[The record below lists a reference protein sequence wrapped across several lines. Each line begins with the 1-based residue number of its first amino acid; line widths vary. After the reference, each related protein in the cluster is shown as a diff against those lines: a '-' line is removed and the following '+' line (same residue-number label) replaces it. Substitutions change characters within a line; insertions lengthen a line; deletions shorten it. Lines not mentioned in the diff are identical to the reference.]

1 MDERGAATYAAEFI
15 GTFFL
20 VLAICLVASVTTA
33 PEGLTAA
40 ALIAIALTHAIA
52 LGTMVYALGGTSGA
66 HLNPAVTVTL
76 LALRK
81 ISPANAGVY
90 IVVQFVAAV
99 AAALVVRLLI
109 GDVGEG
115 ANWGAPAV
123 SDIATGDGAGF
134 LAEGLGVFI
143 LLWAVMAMAVNV
155 RSEKSVAGLVI
166 GLALG
171 VGVLMMGPLTG
182 AALNPARAFG
192 PALVSGDFDGAGT
205 FLLVYVLGPIV
216 GGLAAGF
223 AYTKLVLEEQERRW
237 GGRLVDTDVPPAQ
250 RAGEME
256 AIDEGPGERPVDK
269 LG

>member
-1 MDERGAATYAAEFI
+1 MDERSAASYAAELI

-40 ALIAIALTHAIA
+40 ALIAIALAHAIA
-52 LGTMVYALGGTSGA
+52 LGTMVYALGETSGA
-66 HLNPAVTVTL
+66 HLNPAVTVAL

-81 ISPANAGVY
+81 ISPANAGIY
-90 IVVQFVAAV
+90 VVMQVLGAV
-99 AAALVVRLLI
+99 AAALVTRLLI

-123 SDIATGDGAGF
+123 SDLATGDGAGF
-134 LAEGLGVFI
+134 LAEALGVFI
-143 LLWAVMAMAVNV
+143 LVWAVMAMAVNV

-192 PALVSGDFDGAGT
+192 PALVSGEFDGAGT

-223 AYTKLVLEEQERRW
+223 VYSRVVLDEQERRW
-237 GGRLVDTDVPPAQ
+237 GGRLVDADVPPGQ
-250 RAGEME
+250 ERGELE
-256 AIDEGPGERPVDK
+256 AIDRGPGERPIDK
-269 LG
+269 LS